1 MRVMANITL
10 PVQSGNQAVK
20 DESLGKP
27 VQSAR
32 HRSPQQLPP
41 ATPQDQ

>member
-1 MRVMANITL
+1 MRVTANITL

-20 DESLGKP
+20 DAILGTLA
-27 VQSAR
+27 QSAQ